1 MKVSKAYCIF
11 TIINVLGFALFAF
24 ICFYPFYYIVVNSF
38 NGTPGHTA
46 FFFPDSFTLENYK
59 LIFEQANLWHVIFIS
74 VLRAVL
80 GTLCTLLVSSMFA
93 FVLTQKLLPLR
104 RSIYRL
110 TVVTMYFSAGVV
122 PTYVTYL
129 NYGLKNNF
137 LVYILPSAVSVY
149 NMILIKTYM
158 ESIDSA
164 LIESAVIDG
173 AAPIMCYARII
184 LPLCVPILATVAVFS
199 VVGQWNAWFD
209 NFMYVNDPN
218 LQTLQYTAQK
228 LITQADTIAKQA
240 MQGANIADLAKLRVG
255 SKEVRMAI
263 STIAVIPVMM
273 FYPFMQRYY
282 VKGIM
287 LGSVK
292 G

>member
-1 MKVSKAYCIF
+1 MKVSKAYRIF
-11 TIINVLGFALFAF
+11 TIINVLGFAMFAF

-38 NGTPGHTA
+38 NGTPGHTS
-46 FFFPDSFTLENYK
+46 FIFPDSFTLENYR

-104 RSIYRL
+104 RIIYRL

-173 AAPIMCYARII
+173 ATPIMCYARII